1 MIKDM
6 DSNPIACIDWG
17 EWRFCDWLPSILL
30 RGPGADVIVMSI
42 YAFKPFFDGQE
53 PTTEKQDGK
62 PLYAWAKVQQTP
74 HGSVHDGDAA
84 FRMFRSVVLEMQM
97 VATKYTSESYLSWT
111 DYSFVRFQR
120 TLAVVKGK
128 DPSRGGCCISKRK
141 PSKDE
146 ITATVAPNI
155 DPILIIVL
163 MICWPKYLYR
173 GIRRAFFLELLGFLS
188 LAWLAGSSLA
198 FFLFFMLLLKIGA
211 RCCLECVMFLC
222 SKISDEEMVDTE
234 STALLLLAKD
244 V

>member
-1 MIKDM
+1 M
-6 DSNPIACIDWG
+6 DSNPVACIDWKHKR
-17 EWRFCDWLPSILL
+17 WTPCSD
-30 RGPGADVIVMSI
+30 DVMFI
-42 YAFKPFFDGQE
+42 YAFKPFFDGQQ
-53 PTTEKQDGK
+53 PTTERDGT
-62 PLYAWAKVQQTP
+62 PLYAWAEVKP
-74 HGSVHDGDAA
+74 GSHGIFS
-84 FRMFRSVVLEMQM
+84 FPRSFIVEM
-97 VATKYTSESYLSWT
+97 TITNYTSEPYLSWT
-111 DYSFVRFQR
+111 DFSCFLFQR
-120 TLAVVKGK
+120 TWAVVKGK
-128 DPSRGGCCISKRK
+128 DPSRGGCCIIKRK

-173 GIRRAFFLELLGFLS
+173 GIRRAFFLELPGFLS

-222 SKISDEEMVDTE
+222 SKSSDEEMVDTE
-234 STALLLLAKD
+234 STALLAKD

>member
-1 MIKDM
+1 MIGDM
-6 DSNPIACIDWG
+6 DSNPVACIDWKHKR
-17 EWRFCDWLPSILL
+17 WTPCSD
-30 RGPGADVIVMSI
+30 DVMFI
-42 YAFKPFFDGQE
+42 YAFKPFFDGQQ
-53 PTTEKQDGK
+53 PTTEREDGT
-62 PLYAWAKVQQTP
+62 PLYAWAKVKP
-74 HGSVHDGDAA
+74 GSDGI
-84 FRMFRSVVLEMQM
+84 FSFGRSFIVEM
-97 VATKYTSESYLSWT
+97 TITNYTSEPYLSWT
-111 DYSFVRFQR
+111 DFSCFLFQR
-120 TLAVVKGK
+120 TWAVVKGK
-128 DPSRGGCCISKRK
+128 DPSRGGCCIIKRK